1 MGCTGELRQ
10 CASAA
15 PDRWRSW
22 KLRGCTSDHRPV
34 IHEGIDELFMN
45 GESKSPSVLS
55 VGGSLRSI
63 NTKKNQKSVCGADVG
78 RCQRP
83 PVETKDRAHTNSPL
97 SGRGPPVRRP
107 SAPLPLAQAFI
118 RQIEVVQRGH
128 NGPRSAPPLPAES
141 PPSHQ
146 T

>member
-1 MGCTGELRQ
+1 MGYTGELRQ

-15 PDRWRSW
+15 LDRCRSW
-22 KLRGCTSDHRPV
+22 KLRGCTSDHRSV

-45 GESKSPSVLS
+45 GESKSPSFLS
-55 VGGSLRSI
+55 VRGSLQSI
-63 NTKKNQKSVCGADVG
+63 NTKKNKKVCGADVG

-83 PVETKDRAHTNSPL
+83 PVETKDRAQTNSPL

-118 RQIEVVQRGH
+118 RQIEGVQRGH
-128 NGPRSAPPLPAES
+128 NGPARLRHCLLKAP
-141 PPSHQ
+141 
-146 T
+146 